1 MSTEHQQYSTEN
13 QKDVIAQYATRRGM
27 EIVRTYAD
35 HGRSGLNLEGREGFQ
50 ELLRDVSSGK
60 PDYEVLLIYDVS
72 RWGRF
77 QDVDKSAHFEY
88 LIRQAGVRVEYC
100 AEQFTN
106 DGSMGAAIVKT
117 AKRVMAGEYSREL
130 SNKVFLGQCRLI
142 SLGFRQGGAPG
153 FGLRRMLVDE
163 HRVPQRRLERNQRK
177 SLQTERVILVPG
189 PEEEVAVV
197 QRMYRLFVLNGKSE
211 SEIAAQLNR
220 EGVKTDLNAPWSRG
234 TVHQVLTNEKYIGN
248 NVFNRTSFKL
258 KQERI
263 RNPPELWIRAEGAF
277 QGIVDLELFRAAQAI
292 IAERD
297 RRFTDQEMLDLLAGL
312 LRERGLLSGMIID
325 EAEALPSSGAFRH
338 RFGSLLR
345 AYRLVGYNPDRDYRY
360 IEINRQLRRLHPEAV
375 ARMVAGIEG
384 IGGAVKHDP
393 VTDLLTVNRE
403 FTVSMV
409 IARHRETLTGM
420 SRWFIRFDTG
430 LCPDISVV
438 ARMAPGNEAIRDY
451 YLLPA
456 LLFDRKPLRL
466 EDINGAFLDAFRFDD
481 LSFLFALAHRVRL
494 QEAA

>member
-13 QKDVIAQYATRRGM
+13 QKDVIVQYAARRGM

-50 ELLRDVSSGK
+50 ELLRDISNGN
-60 PDYEVLLIYDVS
+60 PGYEVLLVYDVS
-72 RWGRF
+72 RWGRY
-77 QDVDKSAHFEY
+77 QDTDESAYHEF
-88 LIRQAGVRVEYC
+88 LIRKTGIRVEYC
-100 AEQFTN
+100 AEQFNN
-106 DGSMGAAIVKT
+106 DGSMTSNIVKHLM
-117 AKRVMAGEYSREL
+117 RFNAGDYSRVL
-130 SNKVFLGQCRLI
+130 SIKVFQGQCRLI
-142 SLGFRQGGAPG
+142 GLGFRQGGMAG
-153 FGLRRMLVDE
+153 YGLRRMLLDQHGE
-163 HRVPQRRLERNQRK
+163 PQRELKIGDRK

-197 QRMYRLFVLNGKSE
+197 QQMYRLFVLDGRSE
-211 SEIAAQLNR
+211 SEIAAWLNR
-220 EGVKTDLNAPWSRG
+220 EGVKTDLNVPWSRG

-258 KQERI
+258 KQQRT

-277 QGIVDLELFRAAQAI
+277 QAIVDPELFHSAQTI

-312 LRERGLLSGMIID
+312 LRELGLLSGMIID

-345 AYRLVGYNPDRDYRY
+345 AYRLVGYDPGRDYRY

-375 ARMVAGIEG
+375 AQMIAGIEG
-384 IGGAVKHDP
+384 IGGVVKHDP

-403 FTVSMV
+403 FTVSLV
-409 IARHRETLTGM
+409 IARHRETLTGS

-438 ARMAPGNEAIRDY
+438 ARMAPGNAAIRDY

-481 LSFLFALAHRVRL
+481 LSFLFALARRVRL
-494 QEAA
+494 REAA

>member
-13 QKDVIAQYATRRGM
+13 QKDVIAQYAVRYGM

-35 HGRSGLNLEGREGFQ
+35 NSRSGLKLEGREGFL
-50 ELLRDVSSGK
+50 ELLRDVSNGN
-60 PDYEVLLIYDVS
+60 PGYEVLLVYDVS
-72 RWGRF
+72 RWGRY
-77 QDVDKSAHFEY
+77 QDTDESAYHEF
-88 LIRQAGVRVEYC
+88 LIRKTGIRVEYC
-100 AEQFTN
+100 AEQFNN
-106 DGSMGAAIVKT
+106 DGSMTSNIVKHLM
-117 AKRVMAGEYSREL
+117 RFNAGDYSRVL
-130 SNKVFLGQCRLI
+130 SIKVFQGQCRLI
-142 SLGFRQGGAPG
+142 GLGFRQGGMAG
-153 FGLRRMLVDE
+153 YGLRRMLLDQHGE
-163 HRVPQRRLERNQRK
+163 PQRELKIGDRK

-189 PEEEVAVV
+189 PEGEVAVV
-197 QRMYRLFVLNGKSE
+197 QRMYRLFVLDGRSE
-211 SEIAAQLNR
+211 SEIAAWLNR

-258 KQERI
+258 KQQRT
-263 RNPPELWIRAEGAF
+263 RNPPEMWIRAEGAF
-277 QGIVDLELFRAAQAI
+277 QAIVDPELFHAAQTI

-312 LRERGLLSGMIID
+312 LRELGLLSGMIID

-345 AYRLVGYNPDRDYRY
+345 AYRLVGYDPGRDYRY

-375 ARMVAGIEG
+375 AQMIAGIEG
-384 IGGAVKHDP
+384 IGGVVKHDP

-403 FTVSMV
+403 FTVSLV
-409 IARHRETLTGM
+409 IARHRETLTGA

-438 ARMAPGNEAIRDY
+438 ARMAPGNTAIRDY

-481 LSFLFALAHRVRL
+481 LSFLFALARRVRL
-494 QEAA
+494 REAA